1 VTRSES
7 RRDSSETDFNQFVF
21 HASYD
26 INESMTLSGMFGSA
40 QSEFVRD
47 YFRINLD
54 SPAAQFEY
62 DFGSSDNIASL
73 IHGYD
78 VSDIS
83 LYSVTN
89 PDVRQWAVDR
99 DNQTFRLDLTWE
111 EGESTMKTGL
121 IANDRR
127 VDSAFSRSTGGS
139 FDAVG
144 SDVDAVDIGEALP
157 VSDFGTALSLP
168 GVFPTTWAVIDLGE
182 AESVFGRGDT
192 ALREDNGSTFDITE
206 ETLGAYIDFT
216 TTSDLMGLPLHSN
229 FGVRVVETTTKV
241 KGVTSVGPVEIDN
254 SYVDVLPS
262 ANFAWEVDE
271 DVQLRLAM
279 GRAMTRPPL
288 SSLRSNNSYEEI
300 SGRVNGGNPELDP
313 IRSTNVD
320 VAAEWYF
327 SEGSVLGVTYFHKAI
342 EGLLVD
348 STFDDFIDPAI
359 ADAIVSDPNFDPG
372 RDIDPRTNEYT
383 FSVPI
388 SAGDSEISGF
398 ELFYQQGFDEV
409 LPAPFNNMG
418 IIANYTAVDASTELN
433 GQDVDFEGLSDSL
446 YNFTVYYE
454 TDTFGIR
461 LSTNYRSDYITDITG
476 SDGNAEHGTS
486 GQTRY
491 DLSAVY
497 NLNDNISFTLEGINL
512 TNEEER
518 LFTTGDGSLDLVRE
532 FNTTGRQIFLGVRA
546 NF

>member
-1 VTRSES
+1 
-7 RRDSSETDFNQFVF
+7 
-21 HASYD
+21 
-26 INESMTLSGMFGSA
+26 
-40 QSEFVRD
+40 
-47 YFRINLD
+47 
-54 SPAAQFEY
+54 
-62 DFGSSDNIASL
+62 
-73 IHGYD
+73 
-78 VSDIS
+78 
-83 LYSVTN
+83 
-89 PDVRQWAVDR
+89 
-99 DNQTFRLDLTWE
+99 
-111 EGESTMKTGL
+111 
-121 IANDRR
+121 
-127 VDSAFSRSTGGS
+127 
-139 FDAVG
+139 
-144 SDVDAVDIGEALP
+144 
-157 VSDFGTALSLP
+157 
-168 GVFPTTWAVIDLGE
+168 
-182 AESVFGRGDT
+182 
-192 ALREDNGSTFDITE
+192 
-206 ETLGAYIDFT
+206 
-216 TTSDLMGLPLHSN
+216 
-229 FGVRVVETTTKV
+229 
-241 KGVTSVGPVEIDN
+241 
-254 SYVDVLPS
+254 
-262 ANFAWEVDE
+262 
-271 DVQLRLAM
+271 
-279 GRAMTRPPL
+279 
-288 SSLRSNNSYEEI
+288 
-300 SGRVNGGNPELDP
+300 
-313 IRSTNVD
+313 VD

-388 SAGDSEISGF
+388 NAGDSEISGF